1 MPRVREFRPA
11 ALDAYASPKLQV
23 GARSETGFEGP
34 VWQFAIFLPRWLLTS
49 AGRNMICN
57 AEDEARLEDLL
68 EQHFGGYTVGPSY
81 QRGIGRRGG
90 SLEANV
96 HRVITVL
103 ASRWRGT
110 WKYFRALRRELELC
124 SGEEQILILHHALWI
139 V

>member
-1 MPRVREFRPA
+1 MPRVRDFRPA
-11 ALDAYASPKLQV
+11 ALNAYASPKLQV
-23 GARSETGFEGP
+23 GAIRNRIRWA

-49 AGRNMICN
+49 AGRSMVCT

-68 EQHFGGYTVGPSY
+68 ERHFGGYTVGPSY
-81 QRGIGRRGG
+81 QRGIGRRGD

-110 WKYFRALRRELELC
+110 WKFFRALRCELEQC
-124 SGEEQILILHHALWI
+124 SGEEQILILHQALWI